1 MAVDCDL
8 DGSEFIE
15 MSRVN
20 WDQSTSRPVRAT
32 CAAAGVSAARRGR
45 VRGWLC
51 RWAERAARRGR
62 RWPARLVGRLGG
74 VG

>member
-32 CAAAGVSAARRGR
+32 CAAAGVSWLFCQVCCDRNQAAKRIA
-45 VRGWLC
+45 
-51 RWAERAARRGR
+51 RWWHRAGSEE
-62 RWPARLVGRLGG
+62 GDGG
-74 VG
+74 GL